1 MYQVNFSDQSISELN
16 KLELTRQ
23 MELVEK
29 ISSLTP
35 EELKNP
41 REPLGKFNRDGKT
54 FYRLR
59 AGDFRCYFEIKGN
72 ILYSHYFLY
81 KNSLADFIFRT
92 KLPLSEQQMV
102 EQHQSFWKYLDSL
115 KREEGENKL

>member
-16 KLELTRQ
+16 QLELTRQ

-59 AGDFRCYFEIKGN
+59 AGEFRCYFEIKGS
-72 ILYSHYFLY
+72 ILYNHYFLH

>member
-1 MYQVNFSDQSISELN
+1 MYQVTFSDQSISELN
-16 KLELTRQ
+16 QLELTKQ

-29 ISSLTP
+29 ISSITP
-35 EELKNP
+35 EQLKNP
-41 REPLGKFNRDGKT
+41 SEPLGKFTRDGKT

-59 AGDFRCYFEIKGN
+59 AGEFRCYFEIKDDV
-72 ILYSHYFLY
+72 LYSHYFLH

-115 KREEGENKL
+115 KRD